1 MRGIRKL
8 YGITR
13 LNSIG
18 VIYRETRK
26 FIANKDNSFVFSMIA
41 IILSVVSIVYSIYQG
56 NVDIS
61 HERYE
66 LWTHVNSSLERQ
78 EDLDL
83 EIYPLLFNRIV
94 QSKAV
99 LLGIHGDELKCS
111 YLVNLRRNNLSLKRM
126 LYYNVKNASLV
137 RLENSEQYGLQDV
150 ILENG
155 SLADA
160 LSVNGWIRFLKAD
173 NYSNKWW
180 TSLSWDTMQLGFF
193 PRQWAY
199 KCTGTRPGKKKVV
212 KIKISSQ
219 SLRKFKADLQAAI
232 LDDTYIQDRLTPNVA
247 ALKNLEAENMPSPHE
262 EYGSLGSVFGPLNK
276 GNAKNDSPL
285 KIMNYATSVLNDIL
299 ASVYAKEAV
308 ATGQR

>member
-1 MRGIRKL
+1 MSGIKKLHGIMRLK
-8 YGITR
+8 
-13 LNSIG
+13 SIG
-18 VIYRETRK
+18 VVYRETKK

-66 LWTHVNSSLERQ
+66 LWTHVNRSLERQ
-78 EDLDL
+78 EALDL
-83 EIYPLLFNRIV
+83 EIYPLLFNQVV
-94 QSKAV
+94 QSKAA
-99 LLGIHGDELKCS
+99 LLGIHGDNLKCS
-111 YLVNLRRNNLSLKRM
+111 YLANLRRTHLSLKRM
-126 LYYNVKNASLV
+126 LYHNEKSASLV
-137 RLENSEQYGLQDV
+137 RLENGEQYGLQNV

-155 SLADA
+155 NLADA
-160 LSVNGWIRFLKAD
+160 LSVNGWVRFLKDD

-193 PRQWAY
+193 PEQWAY
-199 KCTGTRPGKKKVV
+199 KCTGTDNKKVV
-212 KIKISSQ
+212 KIKVSSQ
-219 SLRKFKADLQAAI
+219 SLRKFKADLQVAI

-276 GNAKNDSPL
+276 DNAKNDSPV
-285 KIMNYATSVLNDIL
+285 KIMNYALSGLNGIL
-299 ASVYAKEAV
+299 ASVYAKEVV